1 MTRYNESYYSY
12 IYAGATRSAGV
23 VLPLVLE
30 TFPIGSVADFGCGQ
44 GAWLAVWRQLGVLD
58 VVGVDGDYVD
68 SRSLLIPP
76 SCFRPADLQ
85 RRVALGRTFDLV
97 QSLEVAEHLPE
108 SCAATFVDT
117 LTSHARLVLF
127 SAAPPGQGGENH
139 VNEQPYAFWKR
150 LFAERDYAMID
161 VIRPRLRLDNRIEV
175 SYRYNTFVFARR
187 DLLQTFAHQVSASII
202 PDGAEVPD
210 VSPASYRMRKR
221 LIRLFPVKMS
231 SAFAVL
237 KKHWYLMRHPVSRS
251 GGL

>member
-12 IYAGATRSAGV
+12 IYAGATRSAGI

-76 SCFRPADLQ
+76 TCFRPADLQ
-85 RRVALGRTFDLV
+85 RPVALGRTFDLV

-127 SAAPPGQGGENH
+127 
-139 VNEQPYAFWKR
+139 WKR

-161 VIRPRLRLDNRIEV
+161 VIRPRLRLDRRIEV
-175 SYRYNTFVFARR
+175 WYRYNTFVFARR
-187 DLLQTFAHQVSASII
+187 DLLHTIAHQMSSCII

-210 VSPASYRMRKR
+210 VSPFSYRMRKR

-231 SAFAVL
+231 SACAVL
-237 KKHWYLMRHPVSRS
+237 KKHWYLMRHPVPRS